1 MSWMRSLN
9 LNLRR
14 ALGVL
19 VVGALAGCAADD
31 PTPDPASTTA
41 TPLAANGLQAVF
53 QRASGNFGER
63 NPLPAFSEKSP
74 PDMQRIQANVP
85 ADECSNACGPEKVCA
100 ALCRIGA
107 FDPSARRDFEPG
119 EQASRPQ
126 VDCLAC
132 GRETGFQPAPDGPE
146 PISVEA
152 VVDDKGS
159 IVLTWTGFE
168 GAEAYE
174 LWVLRGRGDGT
185 PAAVFN
191 RTVVGT
197 QTRLSQLETGWRW
210 YFSVTPLVD
219 GDLVEAARG
228 ESEPIDL

>member
-1 MSWMRSLN
+1 MSWTRSLN
-9 LNLRR
+9 LRLRR
-14 ALGVL
+14 TLGVL
-19 VVGALAGCAADD
+19 LVGALAGCAADD
-31 PTPDPASTTA
+31 TAPESASTA
-41 TPLAANGLQAVF
+41 TTLAASGFQAAF
-53 QRASGNFGER
+53 QRASGSFGES
-63 NPLPAFSEKSP
+63 NSLPAFSEKSP
-74 PDMQRIQANVP
+74 PDMRRVQANAP
-85 ADECSNACGPEKVCA
+85 ADECSSACGPEKVCA

-107 FDPSARRDFEPG
+107 FEPGDRRDFERR
-119 EQASRPQ
+119 ERASRPQ

-146 PISVEA
+146 PVSVEA
-152 VVDDKGS
+152 TVDDKGLV
-159 IVLTWTGFE
+159 VLTWTAFE

-210 YFSVTPLVD
+210 YFSVTPLVE

>member
-1 MSWMRSLN
+1 MNWTRSLN
-9 LNLRR
+9 LCLRG
-14 ALGVL
+14 ALGAFVL
-19 VVGALAGCAADD
+19 GALAGCAPEGTSAEE
-31 PTPDPASTTA
+31 ASATA
-41 TPLAANGLQAVF
+41 APLAAGSFQAAF
-53 QRASGNFGER
+53 DRADGRFGGG
-63 NPLPAFSEKSP
+63 NPLPAFGEKSP
-74 PDMQRIQANVP
+74 PNMERIQSRAS
-85 ADECSNACGPEKVCA
+85 ADACANACGPEKVCA

-107 FDPSARRDFEPG
+107 YDPDARRDFEPG
-119 EQASRPQ
+119 ERASRPHA
-126 VDCLAC
+126 DCVAC
-132 GRETGFQPAPDGPE
+132 GRETGFQPAPEGPE
-146 PISVEA
+146 PVSVEA

-159 IVLTWTGFE
+159 ILLNWTAHE